1 MPMALIK
8 GDLDFKILELRAP
21 IDVIKGTWT

>member
-8 GDLDFKILELRAP
+8 GDLDFKTLELRAT